1 MRISLINS
9 ASLGLAALS
18 KDFLKTEGAANQLQ
32 RQIASIQKQ
41 TAKGALMLGM
51 SAGIAGALKV
61 PYEEAKKLRME
72 QEKFQT
78 LNLSAADNAKVFAT
92 AQILAHKNLG
102 STIGDNIALT
112 RDLHTATGDLGKALL
127 LSDAY
132 TKFSI
137 AAKIQNGGKNVDGLV
152 YNSIKALEHRGDK
165 VMQNPIELA
174 KELAMQSQVYFGSG
188 GKVSPDDYFHA
199 SQTGKIAYQMAS
211 KDYLYGPFAALISA
225 KTGSTAGT
233 TLMTFNSSLIGGH
246 MDKKAKGFLSGL
258 GLWDTKISPEA
269 LAIQR
274 AINKTA
280 DPAMRAA
287 LRAQHVETPV
297 TGGLSAENAKLASQR
312 PDLFI
317 QSVLAPAI
325 RRKYGNIND
334 DEIGILVAQHFN
346 RATGDFIGSM
356 VANTLKNEKDT
367 AIFRNAKDFGGAYRQ
382 YINSPE
388 GAEVAAEAAWKN
400 FLAMLGTVYLP
411 VITRGLLKLGG
422 TLDHLSQTVERHPTL
437 FRNITH
443 GLVLLAGGLA
453 INGTVLLLTSALRG
467 LGLAIS
473 MTFITGPVRLMA
485 LGRGFVG
492 LGASVFRMG
501 GVVLRALRITG
512 NGLAFLHGMA
522 FIVTGPIGAIAR
534 GLFILGRA
542 LAMQAIGGAAGIV
555 RIAGAIAGSASTAFT
570 GALAAIA
577 SPLGIAVLA
586 LGTLAAAAYAFRPF
600 TQSEIDSY
608 KTDGGVKLSAS
619 AQKRV
624 DSGELYSSPFVRPRS
639 SGVHVTTYADFGS
652 GFEKGVTKVVGGI
665 VSKSSAPLGSGFYDP
680 GLSQPIPGQG
690 Y

>member
-41 TAKGALMLGM
+41 AAKGALMLGM
-51 SAGIAGALKV
+51 SAGIAGALKA

-78 LNLSAADNAKVFAT
+78 LNLSAVDNAKVFAT
-92 AQILAHKNLG
+92 AQTLAHKNLG
-102 STIGDNIALT
+102 ATIADNIALIT
-112 RDLHTATGDLGKALL
+112 DLHTATGDLGKALS

-132 TKFSI
+132 NRFSI
-137 AAKIQNGGKNVDGLV
+137 AAKIQNDGKNVDGLV
-152 YNSIKALEHRGDK
+152 YNSVKALEHRGDK
-165 VMQNPIELA
+165 VMQNPTELA
-174 KELAMQSQVYFGSG
+174 KELAMQSQVYFATRGRISAN
-188 GKVSPDDYFHA
+188 DYFHA
-199 SQTGKIAYQMAS
+199 SQTGKIAYQLAS
-211 KDYLYGPFAALISA
+211 PEYLYGAFAALISA

-246 MDKKAKGFLSGL
+246 MDKKAKGFLSSL

-274 AINKTA
+274 AVNKTL
-280 DPAMRAA
+280 DPEMRKA
-287 LRAQHVETPV
+287 LRAQHIETPV
-297 TGGLSAENAKLASQR
+297 TGGLSPANAKLASQN
-312 PDLFI
+312 PDQFI
-317 QSVLAPAI
+317 HDVLVPAM
-325 RRKYGNIND
+325 RRKFGNVS
-334 DEIGILVAQHFN
+334 EEQLSILIAQNFN
-346 RATGDFIGSM
+346 RGTGDFIGSNITS
-356 VANTLKNEKDT
+356 AQK
-367 AIFRNAKDFGGAYRQ
+367 NAKDTKIFRSTSDFSGAYRE
-382 YINSPE
+382 YIKSPE
-388 GAEVAAEAAWKN
+388 GAEVAADAAWKN
-400 FLAMLGTVYLP
+400 FLAVFGSVYLP
-411 VITRGLLKLGG
+411 TITNGLLKIASG
-422 TLDHLSQTVERHPTL
+422 LDRFGQFVERHKTL
-437 FRNITH
+437 FKVIAD
-443 GLVLLAGGLA
+443 GLILLSGVLA
-453 INGTVLLLTSALRG
+453 IGGTVLLLTAALRG

-501 GVVLRALRITG
+501 GVVFRALRITG
-512 NGLAFLHGMA
+512 DGLAFLRGMA
-522 FIVTGPIGAIAR
+522 FIVTGPIGSIAR
-534 GLFILGRA
+534 GLLFLGRA
-542 LAMQAIGGAAGIV
+542 LAMQAVGGAAGIV

-570 GALAAIA
+570 GALAALV
-577 SPLGIAVLA
+577 SPLGIAALA

-600 TQSEIDSY
+600 TQAEIDSY
-608 KTDGGVKLSAS
+608 KTDGGVKLSSS

-624 DSGELYSSPFVRPRS
+624 DAGELNSSPFVRSRS
-639 SGVHVTTYADFGS
+639 NAVHVTTYADFGN

-665 VSKSSAPLGSGFYDP
+665 VSKSSAPLGSGFYDS